1 MKIRESLASL
11 RVKVES
17 LFRGTIVRNASF
29 LYGTTIVTSFLGFLY
44 WFIAARMVP
53 ASAVG
58 TASAIQAAAQVLSF
72 FCVLGLSTL
81 LISELSHDR
90 THARSL
96 ILTSTAVVGVFSLI
110 TSAIVGIVLGSLSP
124 ALRPGLTG
132 TLHIVIFAV
141 LGMFTSVLIVL
152 DDSCIGLLRGDLQF
166 RRNTVFAATKLAL
179 LPLLILFWPSASGT
193 ELVVAWLI
201 GLAISMW
208 TLGVGLVRITSGQPA
223 RLEFRELVAKR
234 RLMLGHH
241 SLNLSVQLPRVLI
254 LVLVAIIV
262 GPAANAA
269 FTAAILVVGFVNVIP
284 VHLTTAL
291 FALAPGDEEALHRE
305 VSRTMRICLA
315 VSLVSAPFFI
325 VFSHFI
331 LGLFGK
337 DYQSATA
344 AMIILGLTTYPVAIR
359 SHFVSIARVRGR
371 IQQAAYLTMIGAF
384 FEVGLAA
391 VGAELHG
398 LTGTAAGYCAALILE
413 ALMFGPTVFGVLRKK
428 RTPRHGIRRDQ
439 VADGVIPTAGSS
451 SSDDGGEVPPGAI
464 SSDGGSRQEELAE
477 RGEWDD

>member
-1 MKIRESLASL
+1 M
-11 RVKVES
+11 ES

-90 THARSL
+90 SNARSL

-110 TSAIVGIVLGSLSP
+110 TSAIVGIVIGSLSP

-132 TLHIVIFAV
+132 TIHIVLFAV
-141 LGMFTSVLIVL
+141 LGTFTSVLIIL
-152 DDSCIGLLRGDLQF
+152 DDSCIGLLRGDLQL

-179 LPLLILFWPSASGT
+179 LPLLIVLWPSGSGT

-269 FTAAILVVGFVNVIP
+269 FTAAILMTGFVNVIP

-305 VSRTMRICLA
+305 VSRTMRICLV
-315 VSLVSAPFFI
+315 VSLMSALFFI
-325 VFSHFI
+325 VFSHFM

-344 AMIILGLTTYPVAIR
+344 AMIILGFTTYPVAIKA
-359 SHFVSIARVRGR
+359 HFISIARVRGR
-371 IQQAAYLTMIGAF
+371 IQQAAYLTMVGAC

-391 VGAELHG
+391 VGAALHG
-398 LTGTAAGYCAALILE
+398 LRGTAAGYLLALILE
-413 ALMFGPTVFGVLRKK
+413 VLMFGPTVFGVLRKK
-428 RTPRHGIRRDQ
+428 RPPHHRIRRDQ
-439 VADGVIPTAGSS
+439 VADGVIPTARNST
-451 SSDDGGEVPPGAI
+451 SDVSGEVPPEAI
-464 SSDGGSRQEELAE
+464 SSDGGSRREELAE
-477 RGEWDD
+477 RGEWDE